1 VLKTL
6 FGKPPSTA
14 RKNPADG
21 LNHHDLND
29 TEKVLSSRLMRI
41 NHTGEVCAQG
51 LYQGQALT
59 AKLPNVKDSMEQAA
73 KEENDHLIW
82 CEDRI
87 KELNGQTSYL
97 NPFWFFGSYFMGAA
111 AGLLGDKWSLGF
123 VAETEKQVEKHL
135 DSHLLKISEND
146 LKSRAIIRQM
156 REDEIKHAKNAI
168 DGGGVALPIII
179 KKIMKSTAG
188 IMTRTVYWV

>member
-1 VLKTL
+1 
-6 FGKPPSTA
+6 
-14 RKNPADG
+14 
-21 LNHHDLND
+21 
-29 TEKVLSSRLMRI
+29 
-41 NHTGEVCAQG
+41 
-51 LYQGQALT
+51 
-59 AKLPNVKDSMEQAA
+59 
-73 KEENDHLIW
+73 
-82 CEDRI
+82 
-87 KELNGQTSYL
+87 
-97 NPFWFFGSYFMGAA
+97 
-111 AGLLGDKWSLGF
+111 LGF